1 MKYNIDTEK
10 SVKNFRRKIIDIEE
24 CEQLYAA
31 LLKEQNYN
39 PSQIVQI
46 LVDYFKISEE
56 EAWTFSKNYHAKEAA
71 LEATN

>member
-24 CEQLYAA
+24 CEQIYVA
-31 LLKEQNYN
+31 LLKEQGYS
-39 PSQIVQI
+39 PSRIVPI
-46 LVDYFKISEE
+46 LVSYFKISEE
-56 EAWTFSKNYHAKEAA
+56 EAWTFSKNYHAWEAA